1 MKRTM
6 QILLTGIVI
15 LLGSASALAQN
26 TASTRAIQEKERAA
40 LFPPASM
47 IELGRTVASS
57 KCADCH
63 GIDGMSTGE
72 GLPNLAGQ
80 RTIYLYRVLQ
90 NYQNDSRND
99 NSMTHVSRFL
109 NDEAMLSVATYY
121 ASLTPRRNPGV
132 ADAIKETE
140 PLDANPFTGILTTIK
155 KCTKCHGET
164 GNSTASGMP
173 SLTAQAPGYFITSM
187 QAYVDGSRKHKLMK
201 KLVSKLDEQTIKEM
215 GVFYAVQQPLPT
227 ETVGDGDTESGGE
240 VAEKCAT
247 CHGVDGNANA
257 DDMPTLAGQ
266 DARYFIKAMQAYK
279 EGARKQ
285 QSMFEAVD
293 GLSESDINDL
303 ATFYAK
309 QEPMRR
315 EVRTPFTTTE
325 WIERCERCHGINGN
339 STDPRFPMLAGQ
351 NEDYLKKVMQAYSS
365 GARPMSVMH
374 AMSEP
379 LTETDIQLIAAHYA
393 AQEPKSVIYMQL
405 PCEDQTEN

>member
-1 MKRTM
+1 MKRTV
-6 QILLTGIVI
+6 QILLTGAAI

-26 TASTRAIQEKERAA
+26 MASTRAIQEKERAA

-47 IELGRTVASS
+47 IELGRSVASS

-72 GLPNLAGQ
+72 GLPYLAGQ
-80 RTIYLYRVLQ
+80 RTIYLYRILQ
-90 NYQNDSRND
+90 DYQNDSRND
-99 NSMTHVSRFL
+99 NSMKHVSRFL

-121 ASLTPRRNPGV
+121 ASLTPARKPRV
-132 ADAIKETE
+132 AEATEETE
-140 PLDANPFTGILTTIK
+140 PLDANPFTGIDTTIK
-155 KCTKCHGET
+155 KCTKCHGES
-164 GNSTASGMP
+164 GNSSASGMP
-173 SLTAQAPGYFITSM
+173 NLTAQAPGYFITSM
-187 QAYVDGSRKHKLMK
+187 QAYVDGDRNHKLMK
-201 KLVSKLDEQTIKEM
+201 KLVSKLGEQTIREM
-215 GVFYAVQQPLPT
+215 GVFYAVQQPLRT
-227 ETVGDGDTESGGE
+227 ETIGDGDAESGSGM
-240 VAEKCAT
+240 AEKCAT
-247 CHGVDGNANA
+247 CHGADGNANA

-279 EGARKQ
+279 EVTRKQ
-285 QSMFEAVD
+285 QSMFEAVE

-303 ATFYAK
+303 ATFYAT
-309 QEPMRR
+309 QEPVRR
-315 EVRTPFTTTE
+315 DVRTPFTTAE

-351 NEDYLKKVMQAYSS
+351 NEGYLKKVMQAYAS

-379 LTETDIQLIAAHYA
+379 LTETDIQLIVAHYA

>member
-1 MKRTM
+1 MKRTV
-6 QILLTGIVI
+6 QILLTGAAI

-26 TASTRAIQEKERAA
+26 MASTRAIQEKERAA

-47 IELGRTVASS
+47 IELGRSVASS

-63 GIDGMSTGE
+63 GINGMSTGE

-80 RTIYLYRVLQ
+80 RTIYLYRILQ
-90 NYQNDSRND
+90 DYQNDSRND
-99 NSMTHVSRFL
+99 NSMKHVSRFL

-121 ASLTPRRNPGV
+121 ASLTPARKPRV
-132 ADAIKETE
+132 AEATEETE
-140 PLDANPFTGILTTIK
+140 PLDANPFTGIDTTIK
-155 KCTKCHGET
+155 KCTKCHGES
-164 GNSTASGMP
+164 GNSSASGMP
-173 SLTAQAPGYFITSM
+173 NLTAQAPGYFITSM
-187 QAYVDGSRKHKLMK
+187 QAYVDGDRNHKLMK
-201 KLVSKLDEQTIKEM
+201 KLVSKLGEQTIREM
-215 GVFYAVQQPLPT
+215 GVFYAVQQPLRT
-227 ETVGDGDTESGGE
+227 ETIGDGDAESGSGM
-240 VAEKCAT
+240 AEKCAT
-247 CHGVDGNANA
+247 CHGADGNANA

-279 EGARKQ
+279 EGTRKQ
-285 QSMFEAVD
+285 QSMFEAVE

-303 ATFYAK
+303 ATFYAT
-309 QEPMRR
+309 QEPVRR
-315 EVRTPFTTTE
+315 DVRTPFTTAE

-351 NEDYLKKVMQAYSS
+351 NEGYLKKVMQAYAS

-379 LTETDIQLIAAHYA
+379 LTETDIQLIVAHYA

>member
-1 MKRTM
+1 MKRTV
-6 QILLTGIVI
+6 QILLTGAAI

-26 TASTRAIQEKERAA
+26 MASTRAIQEKERAA

-47 IELGRTVASS
+47 IELGRSVASS

-72 GLPNLAGQ
+72 GLPSLAGQ
-80 RTIYLYRVLQ
+80 RTIYLYRILQ
-90 NYQNDSRND
+90 DYQNDSRND
-99 NSMTHVSRFL
+99 NSMKHVSRFL

-121 ASLTPRRNPGV
+121 ASLTPARKPR
-132 ADAIKETE
+132 AAEAIEETE
-140 PLDANPFTGILTTIK
+140 PLDANPFTGIDTTIK
-155 KCTKCHGET
+155 KCTKCHGES
-164 GNSTASGMP
+164 GNSSASGMP
-173 SLTAQAPGYFITSM
+173 NLTAQAPGYFITSM
-187 QAYVDGSRKHKLMK
+187 QAYVDGDRNHKLMK
-201 KLVSKLDEQTIKEM
+201 KLVSKLGEQTIREM
-215 GVFYAVQQPLPT
+215 GVFYAVQQPLRT
-227 ETVGDGDTESGGE
+227 ETIGAGDAESGRGM
-240 VAEKCAT
+240 AEKCAT
-247 CHGVDGNANA
+247 CHGADGNANA

-279 EGARKQ
+279 EVTRKQ
-285 QSMFEAVD
+285 QSMFEAVE

-303 ATFYAK
+303 ATFYAT
-309 QEPMRR
+309 QEPVRR
-315 EVRTPFTTTE
+315 DVRTPFTTAE

-351 NEDYLKKVMQAYSS
+351 NEDYLKKVMQAYAS

-379 LTETDIQLIAAHYA
+379 LTETDVQLIAAHYA

>member
-6 QILLTGIVI
+6 QILLTGTAI
-15 LLGSASALAQN
+15 LLGSAPTLAQN
-26 TASTRAIQEKERAA
+26 TESTRAIQEKERAA

-47 IELGRTVASS
+47 IELGRTVAAS

-72 GLPNLAGQ
+72 SLPNLAGQ

-90 NYQNDSRND
+90 DYQNDSRND
-99 NSMTHVSRFL
+99 NSMKHVSRFL

-121 ASLTPRRNPGV
+121 ASLTPWRKPDV
-132 ADAIKETE
+132 AEVIEETE
-140 PLDANPFTGILTTIK
+140 PLDANPFAGIRAPIS

-164 GNSTASGMP
+164 GNSSASGMP
-173 SLTAQAPGYFITSM
+173 SLTAQAPGYFMTSM
-187 QAYVDGSRKHKLMK
+187 QAYVDGDRNHKLMK
-201 KLVSKLDEQTIKEM
+201 KLVSKLDEQAIKEM
-215 GVFYAVQQPLPT
+215 GVFYAVQQPLRT
-227 ETVGDGDTESGGE
+227 ETIGDGDAESGSE
-240 VAEKCAT
+240 MAEKCAT
-247 CHGVDGNANA
+247 CHGADGNANA

-279 EGARKQ
+279 EGTRKQ
-285 QSMFEAVD
+285 PSMFEAVN

-303 ATFYAK
+303 ATFYAT
-309 QEPMRR
+309 QEPVRR
-315 EVRTPFTTTE
+315 DVRTPFTTAE

-351 NEDYLKKVMQAYSS
+351 SEDYLKKVLQAYSS
-365 GARPMSVMH
+365 GTRPMSVMH

-405 PCEDQTEN
+405 PCEDQTDN